1 MGHAQ
6 SQVTVTITLLCDQ
19 VTTMATATQQMAP
32 VLEAHIVMIL
42 QEVEIADKSDK
53 KCGVLGD

>member
-6 SQVTVTITLLCDQ
+6 SQVTVTTTLLCDQ
-19 VTTMATATQQMAP
+19 AITMATATQQIAH